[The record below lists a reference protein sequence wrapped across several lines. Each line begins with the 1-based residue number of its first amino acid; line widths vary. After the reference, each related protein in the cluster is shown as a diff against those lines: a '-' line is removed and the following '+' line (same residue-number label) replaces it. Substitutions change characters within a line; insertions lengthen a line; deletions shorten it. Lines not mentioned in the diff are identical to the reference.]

1 MDTSVVEIAV
11 QTMIICAKLCAPI
24 LVISLAIGLLV
35 SLFQSVTQIQEITL
49 TFVPKLI
56 GVGLV
61 LMLSGHWM
69 LGELIGFTNHL
80 FDMVP
85 RLLQTAWELAQGEE
99 RPGRLTSGALQ
110 LGLNVLRSPDDA
122 AVRLMGLPAL
132 STLV

>member
-24 LVISLAIGLLV
+24 LVMSLAIGLVV

-69 LGELIGFTNHL
+69 MGEMIGFTNRL

-85 RLLQTAWELAQGEE
+85 QLLQSA
-99 RPGRLTSGALQ
+99 
-110 LGLNVLRSPDDA
+110 
-122 AVRLMGLPAL
+122 
-132 STLV
+132 

>member
-24 LVISLAIGLLV
+24 LVISLAIGLVV

-80 FDMVP
+80 FDMIP
-85 RLLQTAWELAQGEE
+85 RLLQTA
-99 RPGRLTSGALQ
+99 
-110 LGLNVLRSPDDA
+110 
-122 AVRLMGLPAL
+122 
-132 STLV
+132 